1 MAQYAPYIQELI
13 PETPL
18 YKPDFNFFD
27 KMLQRKEL
35 MFEQGL
41 QKAQTAYSSVLNAP
55 LHNKANI
62 PLRDQYMKN
71 ADEELKKLSSADLSL
86 PQNVQ
91 AAENIYAPFWKDPY
105 IIKDAEISKWY
116 QNQAQVASSWRDS
129 TDPKIRDQYNPI
141 LMQYLNNGLQ
151 KLENAERTP
160 ESFSKIEKRQAVP
173 FTNIQSYLEDA
184 AGKDPDKLKIVW
196 TNQSSDGPYLIKQEN
211 GERSKRNFAIWANSM
226 VGSNFNG
233 QFNVIGTVEV
243 EESVKNIKKRFPNIT
258 DQEAIEMLSDD
269 VVGELD
275 KGFKKRKDNI
285 GSEKARINGIFSSL
299 SSIPMLTQEQQAYAL
314 KLKDEL
320 IKLDGDDK
328 QVDFDYN
335 KFDKATRD
343 QKKNEVI
350 SNPIGYFSQLAKQ
363 RTVDNWA
370 TGRSVIE
377 SVKLEKNDAWFA
389 AADLNEKRKQSQ
401 LAEKKFEW
409 EQKVDQ
415 WNMQYGKPAGK
426 GSTSGGVKV
435 DANGNV
441 IPTSPTPI
449 EEGNVPAGGVY
460 IGLGTTDITGDAV
473 TALDIYHQRMNSLF
487 MSAHNQIF
495 DIKGP
500 LKFLKKEGVTDQE
513 IIQLSSAFKKDIQN
527 PEYSYNAEEGKAANK
542 ITKLL
547 LANQAVKNAGIK
559 DVTGPT
565 SLRNAII
572 AYAGGYISEMSEA
585 EKEGLADLD
594 QEGFSTV
601 FDNYISSVKKLETYT
616 KNEEKR
622 NKLIKDNILSDKK
635 KYGKIIVNRDGKEDI
650 ITTDDLVKDV
660 PPFIAPNGKKELT
673 KREVAQAYMSGK
685 VKADVKIS
693 DVDGITRIPIYNI
706 EHNGKVY
713 TAVTYKDMDAFK
725 YLESKYGNSESF
737 SKLLRQADESV
748 VPNLPYYQSQTGK
761 MGSEF
766 SYQFDKKLSLQDD
779 KAYRMFQGAL
789 STANAEFYDGD
800 GKLLPAE
807 DIQKI
812 QGFLI
817 DKKENAQTHVG
828 GFTYKTQ
835 GVKALPTISF
845 NLTSKPTDKDGV
857 SLGDLTNTTVQLAIL
872 PTNTSSDL
880 ASLPTSTGMYIY
892 DEILQGKSYKSDGLL
907 ATAGFEFEILPTN
920 TDNPNEVKVNL
931 SFKKKVIEKDEKT
944 GNLVL
949 KVVPNIKE
957 EFFNLKGAGAK
968 NPDEL
973 VNFLYGLYSDILKEN
988 KATNE
993 QYQLYLSNTPS
1004 TGAVNTTT
1012 YLQNLGVTPKKN

>member
-1 MAQYAPYIQELI
+1 MAQYAPYIQEVI

-91 AAENIYAPFWKDPY
+91 AAENIYSPFWKDPY

-116 QNQAQVASSWRDS
+116 QNQAKVAASWRDS
-129 TDPKIRDQYNPI
+129 SDAKIRQQYNPI
-141 LMQYLNNGLQ
+141 LMQYLNNGLE

-196 TNQSSDGPYLIKQEN
+196 TNESPDGAYLIKQEN
-211 GERSKRNFAIWANSM
+211 GERSKKNFAIWAKSM

-243 EESVKNIKKRFPNIT
+243 EEGVKNIKKRFPNIT
-258 DQEAIEMLSDD
+258 DQQAIEMLSED

-299 SSIPMLTQEQQAYAL
+299 SALPMLTPSQQAYAL
-314 KLKDEL
+314 KLKEEL
-320 IKLDGDDK
+320 VKLDGDDK

-335 KFDKATRD
+335 NFNNSTKD
-343 QKKNEVI
+343 QKKSEVI
-350 SNPIGYFSQLAKQ
+350 SNPINYFAQLAKQ
-363 RTVDNWA
+363 RTIDNWA

-377 SVKLEKNDAWFA
+377 SIKPEKNDAYFTA
-389 AADLNEKRKQSQ
+389 AQLREQSRQTTLKEK
-401 LAEKKFEW
+401 EFEW
-409 EQKVDQ
+409 KQKTDQ
-415 WNMQYGKPAGK
+415 WEMDHGVLGGAGK
-426 GSTSGGVKV
+426 GKGSKAPKTDSQGNEIETVST
-435 DANGNV
+435 
-441 IPTSPTPI
+441 
-449 EEGNVPAGGVY
+449 EGDVPAGGVY
-460 IGLGTTDITGDAV
+460 IGRGTTDITGDVV
-473 TALDIYHQRMNSLF
+473 TALDVYHERMNSLF
-487 MSAHNQIF
+487 MSAHNELF
-495 DIKGP
+495 DIRGP
-500 LKFLKKEGVTDQE
+500 LKFLKEVGVSDQD
-513 IIQLSSAFKKDIQN
+513 IIQLSSALKKDIQN
-527 PEYSYNAEEGKAANK
+527 PEYSYNPEEKQAANK

-547 LANQAVKNAGIK
+547 LADQGVKNAGIK
-559 DVTGPT
+559 DITGPS
-565 SLRNAII
+565 SLRNAVI
-572 AYAGGYISEMSEA
+572 AYATGHIANLSEK
-585 EKEGLADLD
+585 EKEGLATLD
-594 QEGFSTV
+594 QEGFSDL
-601 FDNYISSVKKLETYT
+601 FNNYLTSIQKLETYT
-616 KNEEKR
+616 NNEEKR
-622 NKLIKDNILSDKK
+622 QKLIKDNVLSDKK
-635 KYGKIIVNRDGKEDI
+635 TYGKIIVNRDGKEDI
-650 ITTDDLVKDV
+650 ITTDDIAKDA
-660 PPFIAPNGKKELT
+660 PPFVAPNGKKELT

-737 SKLLRQADESV
+737 SKLLKKADESV

-766 SYQFDKKLSLQDD
+766 SYQFDKKSSLQDD
-779 KAYRMFQGAL
+779 KAYRMLQAGL

-807 DIQKI
+807 DIKKI
-812 QGFLI
+812 QAFLI

-835 GVKALPTISF
+835 GVNGLPTIKFS
-845 NLTSKPTDKDGV
+845 LTSKPTDKDGV

-892 DEILQGKSYKSDGLL
+892 DKILQGKTYKSDGLL
-907 ATAGFEFEILPTN
+907 AAAGFQFEILPTN
-920 TDNPNEVKVNL
+920 TSNPQEVKVNL
-931 SFKKKVIEKDEKT
+931 KYNKKVIERDPAT
-944 GNLVL
+944 GNLAL
-949 KVVPNIKE
+949 KIKE
-957 EFFNLKGAGAK
+957 VDKPQFFNLKGPGAK

-973 VNFLYGLYSDILKEN
+973 VNFLYGLYSDILQEN

-993 QYQLYLSNTPS
+993 QYNLYLSNTPS

-1012 YLQNLGVTPKKN
+1012 FFQNLGVTPKKN

>member
-196 TNQSSDGPYLIKQEN
+196 TNQSPDGAYLIKQEN

-299 SSIPMLTQEQQAYAL
+299 SSLPMLTQEQQAYAL

-377 SVKLEKNDAWFA
+377 SVKPEKNDAWFSA
-389 AADLNEKRKQSQ
+389 AQLREQSRQTTLKEK
-401 LAEKKFEW
+401 EFEW
-409 EQKVDQ
+409 KQKTDQ
-415 WNMQYGKPAGK
+415 WEMSNGTLGGAGK
-426 GSTSGGVKV
+426 GKGKTSKT
-435 DANGNV
+435 DSQGNV
-441 IPTSPTPI
+441 IETVAT
-449 EEGNVPAGGVY
+449 EGDVPAGGVY
-460 IGLGTTDITGDAV
+460 IGRGTTDITGDAV
-473 TALDIYHQRMNSLF
+473 TALDIYHERMNSLF
-487 MSAHNQIF
+487 MSAHNEIF

-572 AYAGGYISEMSEA
+572 AYADGYISQMSDT

-594 QEGFSTV
+594 QEGFSTL
-601 FDNYISSVKKLETYT
+601 FSNYATSVKKLETYT
-616 KNEEKR
+616 RNEEKR
-622 NKLIKDNILSDKK
+622 QKLIKDNILSDKK

-779 KAYRMFQGAL
+779 KAYRMFQAGL

-800 GKLLPAE
+800 GKELSAE
-807 DIQKI
+807 NIQKI
-812 QGFLI
+812 QGFLK
-817 DKKENAQTHVG
+817 DKKENTVNHVS
-828 GFTYKTQ
+828 GFTHKTQ
-835 GVKALPTISF
+835 GIKGLPTIKFS
-845 NLTSKPTDKDGV
+845 LTSKPTDKDGV

-872 PTNTSSDL
+872 PTNTSPDL
-880 ASLPTSTGMYIY
+880 LNLPSSTGMYIY
-892 DEILQGKSYKSDGLL
+892 DEILQGKPYKTDALL
-907 ATAGFEFEILPTN
+907 KAAGCDFEILPTN
-920 TDNPNEVKVNL
+920 TDNPDQVKVNL
-931 SFKKKVIEKDEKT
+931 NFKKKVIEKDEKT

-949 KVVPNIKE
+949 KVVPDTKE
-957 EFFNLKGAGAK
+957 EFFNLKGPGAK
-968 NPDEL
+968 NPDEI
-973 VNFLYGLYSDILKEN
+973 VNFLYELYVESLKQN

-993 QYQLYLSNTPS
+993 QYNLYLSNTPS

-1012 YLQNLGVTPKKN
+1012 FFQNYGINTKKN